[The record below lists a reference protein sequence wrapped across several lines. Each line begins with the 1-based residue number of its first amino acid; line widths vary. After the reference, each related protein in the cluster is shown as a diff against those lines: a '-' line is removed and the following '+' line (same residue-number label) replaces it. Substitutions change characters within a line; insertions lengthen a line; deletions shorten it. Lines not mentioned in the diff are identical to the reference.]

1 LVLYTRANAKSEK
14 YLRSILQHGMV
25 KGKRTRTQEN
35 LMNSTFDSNYSDELM
50 SIRTEVLSIL
60 FKEFGNGS
68 NNDRIYSCADR
79 LVTNILRN
87 K

>member
-1 LVLYTRANAKSEK
+1 
-14 YLRSILQHGMV
+14 
-25 KGKRTRTQEN
+25 
-35 LMNSTFDSNYSDELM
+35 MNSTFDSNYSDELM
-50 SIRTEVLSIL
+50 SIRPEVLSIL

>member
-1 LVLYTRANAKSEK
+1 
-14 YLRSILQHGMV
+14 
-25 KGKRTRTQEN
+25 
-35 LMNSTFDSNYSDELM
+35 MNSTFDSNYSDELM

-68 NNDRIYSCADR
+68 NNDRIYSSADR